1 MNDGLIK
8 KMPMDALND
17 DIGETLK
24 SHNTYTMTTGSRYP
38 SAMSVEYIY
47 LEVKIYIL
55 SKG

>member
-1 MNDGLIK
+1 
-8 KMPMDALND
+8 MPMDALND

-55 SKG
+55 SEG